1 MAIVSTIAPVV
12 LAAAEGAGTESEG
25 GSFLVTPNVG
35 LMIWTLIA
43 FGITLIILKKLAFPR
58 IAEALDIRQKAIE
71 DAIDHAN
78 TTKEEADKLLVDY
91 RTRLT
96 EARQQ
101 ADEILA
107 KARQTGEATQ
117 AESLEKARVQR
128 EEILAQAQR
137 DIESATA
144 KAKQDLRRE
153 VADLT
158 VTATEKITR
167 RSLTGD
173 DQQRLLDEAL
183 GELDFST
190 LGERGRN

>member
-1 MAIVSTIAPVV
+1 MPNAIPLF
-12 LAAAEGAGTESEG
+12 LAASEEG
-25 GSFLVTPNVG
+25 GGNGLVSPNTGV
-35 LMIWTLIA
+35 MIWTLIA
-43 FGITLIILKKLAFPR
+43 FIITILVLRKFAFPA
-58 IAEALDIRQKAIE
+58 IEDALDKRQRAIE

-78 TTKEEADKLLVDY
+78 RTKEEADQLLADY
-91 RTRLT
+91 RARLV

-101 ADEILA
+101 ADEILS

-117 AESLEKARVQR
+117 SESLEKARVQR
-128 EEILAQAQR
+128 EEILAQAKR

-158 VTATEKITR
+158 VLATEKITR

-173 DQQRLLDEAL
+173 DQQRLVDEAL
-183 GELDFST
+183 GELDFSS
-190 LGERGRN
+190 LGSKN

>member
-1 MAIVSTIAPVV
+1 MAIATTIAPVIG
-12 LAAAEGAGTESEG
+12 AESGG
-25 GSFLVTPNVG
+25 GSFLVTPDVG
-35 LMIWTLIA
+35 LMIWSFIA

-58 IAEALDIRQKAIE
+58 IAEALDIRQRAIE
-71 DAIDHAN
+71 EAIDHAN
-78 TTKEEADKLLVDY
+78 ATKEEADALLVDY
-91 RTRLT
+91 RARLT
-96 EARQQ
+96 EARAQ
-101 ADEILA
+101 ADDIVS
-107 KARQTGEATQ
+107 KARQTGEASQ

-144 KAKQDLRRE
+144 KAKQELRRE

-183 GELDFST
+183 GELDFSS
-190 LGERGRN
+190 LGDRGRN